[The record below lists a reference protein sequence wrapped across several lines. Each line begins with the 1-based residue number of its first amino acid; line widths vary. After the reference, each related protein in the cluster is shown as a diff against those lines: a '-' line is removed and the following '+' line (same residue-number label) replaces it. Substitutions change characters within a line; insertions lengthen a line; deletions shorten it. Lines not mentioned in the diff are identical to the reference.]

1 MNKKRTFMLLLLLF
15 CLLFRCF
22 GGTISDTL
30 NQEITNLKE
39 LEQNYNQLQNDYEA
53 QTKELNNLKVD
64 LPKLEMDLAIS
75 TEALERITQD
85 FTQLSKDYKSLQT
98 KSNILKIG
106 CITLG
111 ITTAVAVPLLIWSFN
126 RKKE

>member
-22 GGTISDTL
+22 GGTISDAL
-30 NQEITNLKE
+30 NQEIMNLEE
-39 LEQNYNQLQNDYEA
+39 LEQSYLKLQNDYEM
-53 QTKELNNLKVD
+53 QTQELNNLRMD
-64 LPKLEMDLAIS
+64 LPTLQMDLEIS
-75 TEALERITQD
+75 TKSLQKIEANYIAL
-85 FTQLSKDYKSLQT
+85 LKDYESLQT

-111 ITTAVAVPLLIWSFN
+111 ITTAVTVPLLIWSFN
-126 RKKE
+126 RKE